1 MLSKPLW
8 CSVVIAVGI
17 ACLAFAADSYLSGT
31 YKCASVG
38 VRPVCG
44 LYLIASEL
52 LGPQAGTVTA
62 ISLTCAAGLF
72 LCWVGIGGLIAHR
85 RS

>member
-17 ACLAFAADSYLSGT
+17 SCFAFALDTWFSGV

-52 LGPQAGTVTA
+52 LGPQGGVVTA
-62 ISLTCAAGLF
+62 MLLTCAAGIF
-72 LCWVGIGGLIAHR
+72 LCWVGVGGLMAHR

>member
-17 ACLAFAADSYLSGT
+17 SCFAVAAEAYLSGT
-31 YKCASVG
+31 YQCASVG
-38 VRPVCG
+38 VRPICG

-52 LGPQAGTVTA
+52 LGPQGGVVTA
-62 ISLTCAAGLF
+62 MALTCAAGIF
-72 LCWVGIGGLIAHR
+72 LCWVGVRGLMAHR
-85 RS
+85 KS

>member
-17 ACLAFAADSYLSGT
+17 ACFALAAESYMSGT
-31 YKCASVG
+31 YRCASVG

-44 LYLIASEL
+44 LYLVSSEL
-52 LGPQAGTVTA
+52 FGPQPGIVTA
-62 ISLTCAAGLF
+62 ISVTCAAGLF
-72 LCWVGIGGLIAHR
+72 LCWAGIRGLMADR
-85 RS
+85 RT

>member
-38 VRPVCG
+38 VRP
-44 LYLIASEL
+44 YLIASEL